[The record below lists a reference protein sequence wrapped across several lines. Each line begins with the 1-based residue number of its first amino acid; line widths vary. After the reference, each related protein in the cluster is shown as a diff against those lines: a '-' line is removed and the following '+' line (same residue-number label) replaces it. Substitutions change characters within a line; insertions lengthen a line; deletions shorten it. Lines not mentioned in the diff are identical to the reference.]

1 MLTFFFLFLKKGNF
15 IPKLND
21 KSNICIGD
29 GLGLYLFYS
38 KKKKKKACLGPLLQ
52 GPKHLIGK
60 KVKPGSLSS
69 KVAINL

>member
-1 MLTFFFLFLKKGNF
+1 MIRVTFAFEMVW
-15 IPKLND
+15 D
-21 KSNICIGD
+21 CIC
-29 GLGLYLFYS
+29 FTQ
-38 KKKKKKACLGPLLQ
+38 KKKKKACLGPLLQ